1 MRRYGEE
8 GECQIQNILQD
19 TGMRNALRRTVP
31 QQDPIWAKKEGKE
44 QMCVFAY
51 RCINAS
57 LFGRKSAK
65 WLQQQRRWRLPS
77 H

>member
-19 TGMRNALRRTVP
+19 TGMRNALHRTVP

-44 QMCVFAY
+44 QMCVFA
-51 RCINAS
+51 
-57 LFGRKSAK
+57 
-65 WLQQQRRWRLPS
+65 
-77 H
+77 